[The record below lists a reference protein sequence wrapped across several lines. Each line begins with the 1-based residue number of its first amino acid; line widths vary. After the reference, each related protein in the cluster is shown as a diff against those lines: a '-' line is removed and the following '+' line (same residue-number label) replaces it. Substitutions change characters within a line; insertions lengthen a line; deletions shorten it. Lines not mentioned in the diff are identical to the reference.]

1 MLADS
6 LPAEPLGKPKNIG
19 VGSPIPS
26 PAHLPN
32 PGIEPESPALQADYL
47 PAELPGKPNKLKKKN
62 SLAAILRKTQTG
74 LPNNQ
79 GERKVKWAQGVILV
93 ETVGFQ
99 IDSVVLIC
107 PWELFSESSGRI
119 QPRSLGKE
127 PWEGGLCIS

>member
-1 MLADS
+1 M
-6 LPAEPLGKPKNIG
+6 
-19 VGSPIPS
+19 
-26 PAHLPN
+26 
-32 PGIEPESPALQADYL
+32 
-47 PAELPGKPNKLKKKN
+47 
-62 SLAAILRKTQTG
+62 LRKTQTG

-79 GERKVKWAQGVILV
+79 GERKVNWAQGVILV

-107 PWELFSESSGRI
+107 PRELFSESSGRI